1 MKIIGL
7 ILLAFLPAICNA
19 QIYFQNINFEQ
30 ALKKAR
36 KNNKILM
43 VRLESDECIQCNV
56 AAEEGLNGAG
66 VQEVAE
72 RYTIAV
78 SFNPESS
85 DWKELRKIHMI
96 NYGLLFFNDAG
107 NLLHKYQASTTF
119 AETYIT
125 EIKKAVAKEQV
136 LKEHKEL
143 ENRYKKEKST
153 PGITKELIQKK
164 MELGISHDS
173 LVGVY
178 LSLLKPEELYTEQT
192 VAFLISTAPI
202 LTSRADS
209 IMRKDTAVF
218 NSCWRKM
225 PLQERIRIN
234 QNIIYKSRIK
244 AISTKNFLLAQR
256 VASFTASTYA
266 PDRSAGRK
274 SWYKQMIYYYAGI
287 NDTLNLDSYCKTFS
301 NYYFLQVSK
310 DSLERIDSINRAEK
324 MKNAESNMGVR
335 TFRYTKSTNTLGNE
349 IDEMANIYLRFFNDS
364 LKINFALQLTDKAI
378 ELFDSPSY
386 FETKS
391 ALYLKLNKKDLAI
404 EALENAINSLK
415 KKGLNPKAAEQ
426 KLEALKNSDHKQ

>member
-1 MKIIGL
+1 M
-7 ILLAFLPAICNA
+7 PAICTA
-19 QIYFQNINFEQ
+19 QSYFQNLNFEQ

-36 KNNKILM
+36 KNDKILM

-85 DWKELRKIHMI
+85 DWKELRKIHLI
-96 NYGLLFFNDAG
+96 NYGVLFFNDAG
-107 NLLHKYQASTTF
+107 NLLHKYPASTTF
-119 AETYIT
+119 AETYIN
-125 EIKKAVAKEQV
+125 EIKKAVTKEIV
-136 LKEHKEL
+136 FKEHKEL
-143 ENRYKKEKST
+143 ENRFKKEAPT
-153 PGITKELIQKK
+153 PAITKELIQKK

-192 VAFLISTAPI
+192 VAFLISTAPL

-209 IMRKDTAVF
+209 IMRKDSTVF
-218 NSCWRKM
+218 NSCWSKL

-234 QNIIYKSRIK
+234 QNIIFKSRNK
-244 AISTKNFLLAQR
+244 AISTKDSRLAQR

-266 PDRSAGRK
+266 PDKNAGRK
-274 SWYKQMIYYYAGI
+274 GWYKQMIYYYAGI

-301 NYYFLQVSK
+301 NFYFLKVSK
-310 DSLERIDSINRAEK
+310 DSLERIDSIDRSEK
-324 MKNAESNMGVR
+324 LKNAESNMGVR
-335 TFRYTKSTNTLGNE
+335 TFRFTKSTNTLGNE
-349 IDEMANIYLRFFNDS
+349 IDEIANIYLRFFNDS

-391 ALYLKLNKKDLAI
+391 ALYLKLNKKDSAVK
-404 EALENAINSLK
+404 ALEQAINSLK
-415 KKGLNPKAAEQ
+415 QKGLNPKAVEQ
-426 KLEALKNSDHKQ
+426 KLEVLKKTFQGISNSN